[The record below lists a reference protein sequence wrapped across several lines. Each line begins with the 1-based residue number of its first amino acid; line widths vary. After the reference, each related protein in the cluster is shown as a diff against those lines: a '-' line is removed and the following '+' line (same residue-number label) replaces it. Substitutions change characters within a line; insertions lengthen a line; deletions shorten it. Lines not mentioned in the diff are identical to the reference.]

1 MTRAGFEVPNKRSV
15 SLETENTRG
24 SRSYLEMALEKTTA
38 REAGRTAV
46 RHCTS
51 FMVLWVPLPTPAGRE
66 RLQRR
71 VVGDDD
77 AQLLTLLRG
86 LAVVRR
92 LRVRVV
98 ALALGSA
105 LGVRRVREI
114 LIDIWQQI
122 KLQEGRRVVRQR
134 ARRDEWR
141 VADDELWRRWAR
153 GRRRK
158 VRGGGAGRIGRRWG
172 DWRCRE
178 GHGQNGTGMG
188 RIPTGE
194 RI

>member
-24 SRSYLEMALEKTTA
+24 SRSYLNMEENNSS

-51 FMVLWVPLPTPAGRE
+51 FMVLWVPLPAPVRWK
-66 RLQRR
+66 RWR

-105 LGVRRVREI
+105 LRVRRMREI

-122 KLQEGRRVVRQR
+122 KLQEGRRVVR
-134 ARRDEWR
+134 
-141 VADDELWRRWAR
+141 
-153 GRRRK
+153 
-158 VRGGGAGRIGRRWG
+158 
-172 DWRCRE
+172 
-178 GHGQNGTGMG
+178 
-188 RIPTGE
+188 
-194 RI
+194 